1 MKWIA
6 LLIIVPSLALAA
18 PPSGPGGADAGQRV
32 ERMQKRMRLARLL
45 GLAEALD
52 LDDAATLRARDVL
65 ARFDAKVAPLRKQLR
80 DGFHILRDAAN
91 GDSAAAAQVEATL
104 KALRETRDKLQSA
117 TMDMFQELTQ
127 GLTPE
132 KKARAAIFLVHFQ
145 EHAARMMH
153 RDGPG
158 DRHGMG
164 PRRGMGP
171 GGMGPGGMGPGGVM
185 EHHGMDGRADPGGP
199 HDMVGGT
206 AGEGSGPDA
215 WFADE

>member
-1 MKWIA
+1 MKWLA
-6 LLIIVPSLALAA
+6 LLVIVPSLALAA
-18 PPSGPGGADAGQRV
+18 PPSGSAGPDAGPRV

-65 ARFDAKVAPLRKQLR
+65 ARFDAKAAPLRKQLR
-80 DGFHILRDAAN
+80 EGFHVLRDAAS
-91 GDSAAAAQVEATL
+91 GDSAAAGQVEATL
-104 KALRETRDKLQSA
+104 KALRETRDKLQGA

-153 RDGPG
+153 RDG
-158 DRHGMG
+158 DRHGQW

-171 GGMGPGGMGPGGVM
+171 GGMM
-185 EHHGMDGRADPGGP
+185 EHHGMDGRADPGEP
-199 HDMVGGT
+199 HDTVGGT